1 MLKKIFMKVKKVF
14 AQTFELFKVQFRL
27 NKAKNRLE
35 KLPDKIN
42 IQELINSD
50 KEYALQSIL
59 DRFLGVPE
67 QVNIVSHERN
77 IDKLDLLN
85 EASELIEDYCM
96 ANNLSR
102 ENVSLSKILEHI
114 KSKYKGVQSNEKK
127 DIEEKKQEDISTD
140 GE

>member
-1 MLKKIFMKVKKVF
+1 MKVKKVF
-14 AQTFELFKVQFRL
+14 AQTFDRFKVQYRL

-35 KLPDKIN
+35 QLPDKID

-67 QVNIVSHERN
+67 EVNIVSHERN

-85 EASELIEDYCM
+85 EASELIGDYCES
-96 ANNLSR
+96 NNLSTQ
-102 ENVSLSKILEHI
+102 NVSLAKILEHI
-114 KSKYKGVQSNEKK
+114 KSKYKGVTQNEK
-127 DIEEKKQEDISTD
+127 ENKQEKEQENFSND